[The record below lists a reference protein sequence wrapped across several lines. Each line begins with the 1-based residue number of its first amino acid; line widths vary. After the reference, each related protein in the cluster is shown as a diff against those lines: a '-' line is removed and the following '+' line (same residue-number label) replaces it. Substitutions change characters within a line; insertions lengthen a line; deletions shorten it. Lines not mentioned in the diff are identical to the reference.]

1 MISPLLRL
9 DGLNYMKRYFD
20 MYNDPQRQCKQFD
33 CDQISK
39 QFRLSWI
46 GQHHHEK
53 CSICQVVSFI
63 ELILLICI
71 IHPIVQMFQDDS
83 NTFNNYLTANLFAIT
98 PVGRR
103 ILVLFIIM
111 FVIQIQ
117 YYLHRLYY
125 RNQTVSI
132 LNAVLFQQD
141 RQQFH
146 PPYRYRTRMAGKV
159 AKDIAMMAI
168 KMVNLFMFITIL
180 IIISMELL
188 LVKFILENLNYFFAI
203 FNRNILVSLNHAM
216 WLMLMTFFWKLYEF
230 FHVIYAQCCALF
242 ALCLL
247 PYLMIFLINVW
258 QTKQLLVNLSRVS
271 IFQRLKR
278 FQHFNTYNLKLIQW
292 GNVYCETVTVFIFVN
307 VSINCYIILFIM
319 SGRSDLVYSLVLSTF
334 ACQQIVC
341 IFGVHLLFAICN
353 QNFHESSTRF
363 LNLLA
368 RESSGQSRMKNLSLL
383 LKLSNYG
390 HAYHTENKYGFT
402 YGKLQLISMREFVMF
417 LLLYCQFVMF
427 FFEYI

>member
-20 MYNDPQRQCKQFD
+20 MYNDQQRQCKQFD

-125 RNQTVSI
+125 RNQSVSI

-159 AKDIAMMAI
+159 VKDIAMMMI
-168 KMVNLFMFITIL
+168 KMVNLFMIITIL

-188 LVKFILENLNYFFAI
+188 LLKFILENLDYFFAI
-203 FNRNILVSLNHAM
+203 FNRPIFVSLNHA
-216 WLMLMTFFWKLYEF
+216 
-230 FHVIYAQCCALF
+230 I
-242 ALCLL
+242 
-247 PYLMIFLINVW
+247 
-258 QTKQLLVNLSRVS
+258 
-271 IFQRLKR
+271 LKR

-292 GNVYCETVTVFIFVN
+292 GNVYCEAVTVFIFVN
-307 VSINCYIILFIM
+307 IPINCYIVLYILSGCSNWFYSFI
-319 SGRSDLVYSLVLSTF
+319 LSII
-334 ACQQIVC
+334 ACQQILC
-341 IFGVHLLFAICN
+341 IFGVHLMFAICN
-353 QNFHESSTRF
+353 NNFQESSTRF

-368 RESSGQSRMKNLSLL
+368 RESCRQSRVKNLSLL
-383 LKLSNYG
+383 LKISNYG

-402 YGKLQLISMREFVMF
+402 YGKLQLISMREFLMVND
-417 LLLYCQFVMF
+417 
-427 FFEYI
+427 